1 MNRETSHGPSLV
13 KKYRKGEKWKEKD
26 RERERGGKRH
36 ERDER
41 DCVHK
46 VHPPCRRERS
56 RVTQFPSGIS
66 DKFHRSSVRAVDEP
80 GLFVFKCMR

>member
-1 MNRETSHGPSLV
+1 MQRRLSLAKKRE
-13 KKYRKGEKWKEKD
+13 REKE
-26 RERERGGKRH
+26 REREREREREEGKGRGKK
-36 ERDER
+36 RER

-56 RVTQFPSGIS
+56 RVTQLPSGIS